1 MIDTLLDRTVLF
13 GYGRTGLWARRRLPG
28 WPPDPPRLDGKVALV
43 TGAASGL
50 GLAAS
55 RGFARLGARVLVVGR
70 NAERAQDAA
79 AQVRE
84 TVMDA
89 IVTPLAC
96 DISSLA
102 DVRALSR
109 LLADQEAQLDILV
122 HNAGVMPER
131 RERSPDGQE
140 LTFATHVLG
149 PFALIRWTRELLERG
164 APSRVIIVSSGGM
177 YARAFACDD
186 PASERESYSAT
197 RFYAT
202 TKREQV
208 VIAEQWAERL
218 RDAGVAVHAMHP
230 GWADTK
236 GVRDSLP
243 AFAALTKPIIRT
255 PEQGADTIVWLGGS
269 AEGLSETGGFWHDRR
284 RRPTRY
290 RVGASAE
297 PDECRR
303 RLWDYCSSIV
313 ERFES

>member
-1 MIDTLLDRTVLF
+1 MIDTLLDRTILF

-28 WPPDPPRLDGKVALV
+28 WPADPPRLDGKVALV

-70 NAERAQDAA
+70 NADRAEDAA

-89 IVTPLAC
+89 EVTPLAC

-102 DVRALSR
+102 EVRALSR
-109 LLADQEAQLDILV
+109 QLAEQEDQLDILV

-177 YARAFACDD
+177 YAHSFACDD
-186 PASERESYSAT
+186 PASERKSYSAT

-208 VIAEQWAERL
+208 VIAELWAERL

-243 AFAALTKPIIRT
+243 TFAAVTRPIIRT

-269 AEGLSETGGFWHDRR
+269 AEGIAETGGFWHDRR

-290 RVGASAE
+290 RAGASPE
-297 PDECRR
+297 PEECRR